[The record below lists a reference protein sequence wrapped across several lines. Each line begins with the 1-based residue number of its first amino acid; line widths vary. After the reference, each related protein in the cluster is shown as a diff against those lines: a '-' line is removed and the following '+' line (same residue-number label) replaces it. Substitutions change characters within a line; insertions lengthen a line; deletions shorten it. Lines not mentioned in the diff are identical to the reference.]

1 MANSR
6 YAAVFGRNPAL
17 SIAEL
22 SAVGAAHGFSVAPLG
37 TYAAALDGFDLAL
50 ADRFGAVTKVVELLG
65 TAASTNAALEQLADS
80 VPEMPTGKLIFGISS
95 YGSPSST
102 ELTNKMRELLSR
114 RGVKHRYMAKRL
126 GKSGRPS
133 DGELS
138 AVQVKHN
145 KLLTKGHDWCLFQAA
160 DGWHYGRTVWVYD
173 FEGFGRRDYD
183 KPRSDSRRGMLPP
196 QLARTMVNLATG
208 GDSAQSVCDPF
219 CGSGNLLLESVA
231 LGHRTVGSDLDEA
244 AVADSRQ
251 NLEWLGGP
259 GEWDVT
265 AADATAELPGD
276 PVDAIAT
283 EGYLGQLVNP
293 STTDQTIEVEAT
305 QVEAL
310 QQKFFRQ
317 AAKVLRPGRRL
328 VITWPIWRL
337 RDGGERAAQR
347 QLAPSLIDQVKS
359 LGYTVVRP
367 VSPAFRP
374 TELTKRN
381 SIAVSRPAQR
391 VIHELFIFERT

>member
-1 MANSR
+1 MPSSR
-6 YAAVFGRNPAL
+6 YAAVFGRNHAL

-22 SAVGAAHGFSVAPLG
+22 SAVGAAQGFSVAPLG
-37 TYAAALDGFDLAL
+37 KYAAELTGFNLKL
-50 ADRFGAVTKVVELLG
+50 ADRFGAVTKIVELLG
-65 TAASTNAALEQLADS
+65 VAPSTQAALERLADS
-80 VPEMPTGKLIFGISS
+80 VPEMKTGKLVFGISS

-102 ELTNKMRELLSR
+102 ELTNKMRELLDK

-126 GKSGRPS
+126 GKSGRPA

-145 KLLTKGHDWCLFQAA
+145 KLLTKGHDWCLFEAA
-160 DGWHYGRTVWVYD
+160 GRWHYGRTVWIYD
-173 FEGFGRRDYD
+173 FEGFGKRDYD

-196 QLARTMVNLATG
+196 QLARTMVNLGTG
-208 GDSAQSVCDPF
+208 GDAATSVYDPF

-231 LGHRTVGSDLDEA
+231 LGHRTFGSDLAEA

-251 NLEWLGGP
+251 NLEWLGSP
-259 GEWDVT
+259 GKWDV
-265 AADATAELPGD
+265 AVIDATTNLRSD
-276 PVDAIAT
+276 PVEAIVT

-293 STTDQTIEVEAT
+293 NTTDRTMEVEAS

-310 QQKFFRQ
+310 LLKFFERARQ
-317 AAKVLRPGRRL
+317 TLHPSGRL

-337 RDGGERAAQR
+337 AHS
-347 QLAPSLIDQVKS
+347 QLELPLVDRVKA

-367 VSPAFRP
+367 VPPAFRP
-374 TELTKRN
+374 AELTKRD
-381 SIAVSRPAQR
+381 SIAVSRPTQR

>member
-1 MANSR
+1 MPSNAPTR

-37 TYAAALDGFDLAL
+37 KYAAALDGFDLAL

-65 TAASTNAALEQLADS
+65 TAASTNAALERLADS

-145 KLLTKGHDWCLFQAA
+145 KLLTKGHDWCLFEA
-160 DGWHYGRTVWVYD
+160 DGEWHYGRTVWIYD
-173 FEGFGRRDYD
+173 FEGFAKRDYD

-219 CGSGNLLLESVA
+219 CGSGNLLLESSD
-231 LGHRTVGSDLDEA
+231 LGHRTFGSDISEK
-244 AVADSRQ
+244 AVEDSRK
-251 NLEWLGGP
+251 NLEWLGTDN
-259 GEWDVT
+259 WDVT
-265 AADATAELPGD
+265 VRDATTTLPDD
-276 PVDAIAT
+276 PVDAIVT

-293 STTDQTIEVEAT
+293 NTTDQTLEVEAK

-310 QQKFFRQ
+310 QLKFFEQ
-317 AAKVLRPGRRL
+317 AKPVLKPGSRL
-328 VITWPIWRL
+328 VITWPIWKL
-337 RDGGERAAQR
+337 SHS
-347 QLAPSLIDQVKS
+347 QLELPLVDQVKA

-367 VSPAFRP
+367 VPPAFRP
-374 TELTKRN
+374 TELTKRD
-381 SIAVSRPAQR
+381 SIAVSRPNQR